1 VTAQISSQLV
11 RLEMGKS
18 LKSNVVHQQNAQNS
32 SQGKENSKSGNE
44 ERVGDWVCINC
55 ANLNFSFRNNCNR
68 CQRDRYSSASVLQ
81 SEDELKK
88 FQKSG
93 GAAQYI
99 LTKTNQM

>member
-1 VTAQISSQLV
+1 
-11 RLEMGKS
+11 MGKS
-18 LKSNVVHQQNAQNS
+18 LKGTVAPQTEKQVF

-81 SEDELKK
+81 SQDELSK
-88 FQKSG
+88 FQKAG

-99 LTKTNQM
+99 LTKSNQM